1 MNSAS
6 FTQAACIVNLVTSLE
21 PELDEVT
28 SLEPELDEL
37 LSSPPHAARN
47 AGKPAKPTP
56 AADARISICRREI
69 GFIVDLSCCLSCGL
83 CHG

>member
-6 FTQAACIVNLVTSLE
+6 FTQAACIVNLVTSF
-21 PELDEVT
+21 
-28 SLEPELDEL
+28 EPELDEL

-69 GFIVDLSCCLSCGL
+69 GFIVDLSCCCRMGCVTVEVLGAES
-83 CHG
+83 